1 MIGAG
6 ECAEATGEN
15 TMLRRRKFLAACLG
29 FVAAIAVAAGGG
41 LPNAAHADEYSDGTK
56 IFIKTLAEKAIASL
70 MVKDISK
77 GEREQ
82 RFRTLMLDNFAIPG
96 IARFVL
102 GRHWPRASEQE
113 KSEYLKLFEDLMV
126 ATYAERFSR
135 YAGETL
141 EIEQAEIRGEN
152 DVIVYSTIKRVE
164 GAQPIKVAWRV
175 RGRLGGFKIVD
186 VIVEGISMV
195 QTQKSEFSSFIQ
207 QHDGN
212 LGALLAEIRKRIQA
226 NT

>member
-1 MIGAG
+1 MW
-6 ECAEATGEN
+6 
-15 TMLRRRKFLAACLG
+15 RRGKFLGNCLG
-29 FVAAIAVAAGGG
+29 VVVALAVATVGA
-41 LPNAAHADEYSDGTK
+41 LPNAAHADGSGDQTK
-56 IFIKTLAEKAIASL
+56 AFIKTLAEKAIESL
-70 MVKDISK
+70 TTKNISK

-82 RFRTLMLDNFAIPG
+82 RFRTLMLDNFAISG

-102 GRHWPRASEQE
+102 GRHWPRASEQQ

-126 ATYAERFSR
+126 ATYAERFSK

-141 EIEQAEIRGEN
+141 EVEQAEERGEN
-152 DVIVYSTIKRVE
+152 DIIVYSSIRRID

-175 RGRLGGFKIVD
+175 RGKAGGYKIVD

-195 QTQKSEFSSFIQ
+195 QTQKSEFASFIQ

-212 LGALLAEIRKRIQA
+212 LGALLTEIRKRIQA

>member
-1 MIGAG
+1 
-6 ECAEATGEN
+6 
-15 TMLRRRKFLAACLG
+15 MLRRRKFLSAGAASLLI
-29 FVAAIAVAAGGG
+29 VVVAAGGG
-41 LPNAAHADEYSDGTK
+41 LPNAARADEYSDGTK

-70 MVKDISK
+70 TVKDLSK
-77 GEREQ
+77 GEREK

-126 ATYAERFSR
+126 ATYAERFSK

-141 EIEQAEIRGEN
+141 EIEQAEVRGEN
-152 DVIVYSTIKRVE
+152 DIIVYSTIKRVD

-175 RGRLGGFKIVD
+175 RGKPGGFKIVD

-195 QTQKSEFSSFIQ
+195 QTQKSEFASFIQ

-212 LGALLAEIRKRIQA
+212 LGALLTEIRKRIQA

>member
-1 MIGAG
+1 MIGADG
-6 ECAEATGEN
+6 RAEATGEN
-15 TMLRRRKFLAACLG
+15 TMLRRRKFLSAG
-29 FVAAIAVAAGGG
+29 VASLLMVAVAAGGG
-41 LPNAAHADEYSDGTK
+41 LPNAARADEYSDGTK

-70 MVKDISK
+70 TVKDLSK
-77 GEREQ
+77 GEREK

-126 ATYAERFSR
+126 ATYAERFSK

-141 EIEQAEIRGEN
+141 EIEQAEVRGEN
-152 DVIVYSTIKRVE
+152 DIIVYSTIKRVD

-175 RGRLGGFKIVD
+175 RGKPGGFKIVD

-195 QTQKSEFSSFIQ
+195 QTQKSEFASFIQ

-212 LGALLAEIRKRIQA
+212 LGALLTEIRKRIQA

>member
-1 MIGAG
+1 MFG
-6 ECAEATGEN
+6 
-15 TMLRRRKFLAACLG
+15 RRKLLGAFLAAATA
-29 FVAAIAVAAGGG
+29 FAVVAGMPGGAVAGDGYA
-41 LPNAAHADEYSDGTK
+41 DGTK
-56 IFIKTLAEKAIASL
+56 AFIKVLAEKAIQSL
-70 MVKDISK
+70 AVKDLSK
-77 GEREQ
+77 EEREQ
-82 RFRTLMLDNFAIPG
+82 RFRTLMLENFAIPG

-102 GRHWPRASEQE
+102 GRHWPRASAQQ
-113 KSEYLKLFEDLMV
+113 KDEYLKLFEDLMV
-126 ATYAERFSR
+126 ATYAERFSK

-141 EIEQAEIRGEN
+141 EIEQAEIRGQN
-152 DVIVYSTIKRVE
+152 DTIVYSTIRRVD

-175 RGRLGGFKIVD
+175 RGKLGGMKIVD

-195 QTQKSEFSSFIQ
+195 QTQKSEFASFIQ

>member
-1 MIGAG
+1 
-6 ECAEATGEN
+6 
-15 TMLRRRKFLAACLG
+15 MLRRRKFLSAG
-29 FVAAIAVAAGGG
+29 VASLLMVAVAAGDG
-41 LPNAAHADEYSDGTK
+41 LPNAARADEYSDGTK

-70 MVKDISK
+70 TVKDLAK
-77 GEREQ
+77 GEREK

-126 ATYAERFSR
+126 ATYAERFYK

-141 EIEQAEIRGEN
+141 EIEHAEVRGEN
-152 DVIVYSTIKRVE
+152 DTLVYSTIKRID

-175 RGRLGGFKIVD
+175 RGKPGGFKIVD

-195 QTQKSEFSSFIQ
+195 QTQKSEFASFIQ

-212 LGALLAEIRKRIQA
+212 LGALLTEIRKRIQA

>member
-1 MIGAG
+1 MNGAG
-6 ECAEATGEN
+6 GCAKATGESA
-15 TMLRRRKFLAACLG
+15 MLRRRKFLGACLW
-29 FVAAIAVAAGGG
+29 FVAAFAVATAEG
-41 LPNAAHADEYSDGTK
+41 LPNASRADEYSDGSK

-70 MVKDISK
+70 TVKDLSK
-77 GEREQ
+77 DEREK
-82 RFRTLMLDNFAIPG
+82 RFRALMLDNFAISG

-113 KSEYLKLFEDLMV
+113 KNEYLKLFEDLMV
-126 ATYAERFSR
+126 ATYAERFSK

-141 EIEQAEIRGEN
+141 EIEQAEVRGEN
-152 DVIVYSTIKRVE
+152 DTLVYSSIRRVD

-175 RGRLGGFKIVD
+175 RGKPGGFKIVD

-195 QTQKSEFSSFIQ
+195 QTQKSEFASFIQ

-212 LGALLAEIRKRIQA
+212 LGALLVEIRKRIQA

>member
-1 MIGAG
+1 M
-6 ECAEATGEN
+6 
-15 TMLRRRKFLAACLG
+15 MRRRNFLEACLACG
-29 FVAAIAVAAGGG
+29 LAIAIVAGGG
-41 LPNAAHADEYSDGTK
+41 LPSTARADEYSDGTK

-70 MVKDISK
+70 TGKNMSK
-77 GEREQ
+77 AEREK

-102 GRHWPRASEQE
+102 GRHWPRASAQQ

-141 EIEQAEIRGEN
+141 VVDNVEVRGHN
-152 DVIVYSTIKRVE
+152 DALVYSTIKRVD

-175 RGRLGGFKIVD
+175 RGKLGGFKIVD

-195 QTQKSEFSSFIQ
+195 QTQKSEFASFIQ
-207 QHDGN
+207 QHDGS
-212 LGALLAEIRKRIQA
+212 LGALLTEIRKRIQA

>member
-1 MIGAG
+1 
-6 ECAEATGEN
+6 
-15 TMLRRRKFLAACLG
+15 MLRRRKFLSAG
-29 FVAAIAVAAGGG
+29 VASLLMVAVAVGGG
-41 LPNAAHADEYSDGTK
+41 VPNAVHADEYSDGTK

-70 MVKDISK
+70 TIKELSK
-77 GEREQ
+77 GEREK
-82 RFRTLMLDNFAIPG
+82 RFRALMLDSFAIPG

-126 ATYAERFSR
+126 ATYTQRFSK

-141 EIEQAEIRGEN
+141 EIEQAEVRGEN
-152 DVIVYSTIKRVE
+152 DTLVYSTIKRID

-175 RGRLGGFKIVD
+175 RGKPGGFKIVD

-195 QTQKSEFSSFIQ
+195 QTQKSEFASFIQ

-212 LGALLAEIRKRIQA
+212 LGALLTEIRKRIQA